1 MKAILLG
8 AVLAL
13 TLLVS
18 ASREANACQFC
29 KLESD
34 GWHCVPCLPL
44 IAHGAS
50 LAVLGLNARRN
61 WTRARLTLDAMVPA
75 GTPSTPAASS

>member
-44 IAHGAS
+44 IAHGAPD
-50 LAVLGLNARRN
+50 ACIAKCEKAETPREAEACLNKEC
-61 WTRARLTLDAMVPA
+61 PK
-75 GTPSTPAASS
+75 P